1 MKDNLMVSV
10 RFHEGLIMNN
20 NDILRRL
27 RYALNIKDATMVEI
41 FKLSEHEIGK
51 SNLTDLLKKEE
62 EEGYVNC
69 DDNVMELFLDGLI
82 IYKRGKRETAPG
94 NVEKYDLPLTNNH
107 ILKKLR
113 IALKFREDDM
123 LGTLKLA
130 GMNLSK
136 SELSALFRKEG
147 QRHFKECGDQI
158 LRNFLKGL
166 TMRYRD

>member
-1 MKDNLMVSV
+1 MT
-10 RFHEGLIMNN
+10 N

-27 RYALNIKDATMVEI
+27 RYALNIKDATMIEI
-41 FKLSEHEIGK
+41 FKLSEHKIEK
-51 SNLTDLLKKEE
+51 SELTALLKKEE
-62 EEGYVNC
+62 EEGYVDC
-69 DDNVMELFLDGLI
+69 SDNVMGLFLDGLI
-82 IYKRGKRETAPG
+82 IYKRGKRDEVPG
-94 NVEKYDLPLTNNH
+94 NVEKQELPLSNNN

-113 IALKFREDDM
+113 IALTFREDDM

-130 GMNLSK
+130 GMNISK

-166 TMRYRD
+166 TVRYRG

>member
-1 MKDNLMVSV
+1 MT
-10 RFHEGLIMNN
+10 N

-27 RYALNIKDATMVEI
+27 RYALDIKDSTMVEI
-41 FKLSEHEIGK
+41 FKLSEYEIDR
-51 SNLTDLLKKEE
+51 SHLIDLLKKEE
-62 EEGYVNC
+62 EEGYVEC
-69 DDNVMELFLDGLI
+69 SDQVMELFLDGFI
-82 IYKRGKRETAPG
+82 IHKRGQREMMSG
-94 NVEKYDLPLTNNH
+94 QVIKQDSPLTNNS

-113 IALKFREDDM
+113 IVLKFREDDM

-147 QRHFKECGDQI
+147 QRHYKECGDQI
-158 LRNFLKGL
+158 LRNFIQGM

>member
-1 MKDNLMVSV
+1 MT
-10 RFHEGLIMNN
+10 N

-27 RYALNIKDATMVEI
+27 RYAMDIKDLTMIEI
-41 FKLSEHEIGK
+41 FKLSEYEIAQ

-62 EEGYVNC
+62 DKGYVDC
-69 DDNVMELFLDGLI
+69 SDEVLGLFLDGLI
-82 IYKRGKRETAPG
+82 IHKRGKSEMMPG
-94 NVEKYDLPLTNNH
+94 HVVKRDLPLTNNG

-113 IALKFREDDM
+113 IALKFREDEM

-130 GMNLSK
+130 GMSLSK

-147 QRHFKECGDQI
+147 QRHYKECGDQI

-166 TMRYRD
+166 TTRFRG

>member
-1 MKDNLMVSV
+1 MT
-10 RFHEGLIMNN
+10 N

-27 RYALNIKDATMVEI
+27 RYAMDIKDSTMIEI
-41 FKLSEHEIGK
+41 FKLSEYEIAR
-51 SNLTDLLKKEE
+51 SDLIDLLKKEE
-62 EEGYVNC
+62 EEGYVEC
-69 DDNVMELFLDGLI
+69 SDNVMELFLDGLI
-82 IYKRGKRETAPG
+82 THKRGKREMMPG
-94 NVEKYDLPLTNNH
+94 NVEKKDSPLTNNS

-147 QRHFKECGDQI
+147 QRHYKECGDQI

-166 TMRYRD
+166 TVRFRD